1 MELQIQDL
9 LSSIR
14 TEGIEK
20 ASQEAD
26 GILADARKQAEEI
39 LAQANDEAAALRDA
53 AEKDVA
59 RFRENAQLGAEQARR
74 DAMLAFKAAV
84 QAEFE
89 RLLTQ
94 DVGKALDDKA
104 LATLIAAA
112 LNGENPADYA
122 AEVHTVSDGL
132 KQQLAQQLKAGL
144 EIRPAK
150 SVRAGFRLAAKD
162 GSGFFDCT
170 DEEISKILMP
180 FFRDIQL

>member
-39 LAQANDEAAALRDA
+39 LAQANADAAALRDA
-53 AEKDVA
+53 AQKDVA
-59 RFRENAQLGAEQARR
+59 RYRENAQLGAEQARR

-94 DVGKALDDKA
+94 DVGKAMDSKA
-104 LATLIAAA
+104 LATLITAA
-112 LNGENPADYA
+112 LQGENPADYA
-122 AEVHTVSDGL
+122 AEVHAVSDGL
-132 KQQLAQQLKAGL
+132 RQELAQQLKAGL

>member
-26 GILADARKQAEEI
+26 AILADAKKQAEDI
-39 LAQANDEAAALRDA
+39 LRKANAEADALR
-53 AEKDVA
+53 EKAQQDVT
-59 RFRENAQLGAEQARR
+59 RYRESATLSAQQAKR

-89 RLLTQ
+89 QLLTK
-94 DVGKALDDKA
+94 DVGKAMDEKA
-104 LATLIAAA
+104 LAKLIAAA
-112 LNGENPADYA
+112 LQGENPGDYA
-122 AEVHTVSDGL
+122 AEVHAVSDGL
-132 KQQLAQQLKAGL
+132 RTELAQQLKAGL
-144 EIRPAK
+144 EIRPSK

>member
-26 GILADARKQAEEI
+26 AILADAKKQAEDI
-39 LAQANDEAAALRDA
+39 LRKAGAEADALR
-53 AEKDVA
+53 EKAQQDVT
-59 RFRENAQLGAEQARR
+59 RYRESATLSAQQAKR

-170 DEEISKILMP
+170 DEEISKILIP

>member
-26 GILADARKQAEEI
+26 SILADAKKQAEDI
-39 LAQANDEAAALRDA
+39 LAKANADADALREKA
-53 AEKDVA
+53 QKDVA
-59 RFRENAQLGAEQARR
+59 LYQENARLSAEQAKR

-84 QAEFE
+84 QDEFQ
-89 RLLTQ
+89 RLLTLEI
-94 DVGKALDDKA
+94 GKAMDGKA

-112 LNGENPADYA
+112 LQGETLADYV
-122 AEVHTVSDGL
+122 AEVHAVSDSL
-132 KQQLAQQLKAGL
+132 KQELAQQLKEGL
-144 EIRPAK
+144 EICPAK

>member
-26 GILADARKQAEEI
+26 NILADARKQAEDI
-39 LAQANDEAAALRDA
+39 LAKANAEAAALRDA

-59 RFRENAQLGAEQARR
+59 RYRENAQLGAEQARR

-94 DVGKALDDKA
+94 DVGKVLDDKA

>member
-20 ASQEAD
+20 ASQEAE
-26 GILADARKQAEEI
+26 GILADARKQAADI
-39 LAQANDEAAALRDA
+39 LAQANAEADALR
-53 AEKDVA
+53 EKARQDVA
-59 RFRENAQLGAEQARR
+59 RYRESAQLGAEQARR

-94 DVGKALDDKA
+94 DVGKAMDGKA
-104 LATLIAAA
+104 LAALIAAA

-122 AEVHTVSDGL
+122 AEVHTVSDAL
-132 KQQLAQQLKAGL
+132 KAELAQQLKAGL